1 MKATIK
7 IKDRHK
13 LKCAIHSTEMANVL
27 WEIDHNFKKR
37 MEYHLDGNEDLTGY
51 DVLEKFMA
59 MFREE
64 CGDELLGFIRNI
76 E

>member
-27 WEIDHNFKKR
+27 WEIDHNFRKR
-37 MEYHLDGNEDLTGY
+37 MEWHLDVDQDFTGY
-51 DVLEKFMA
+51 DVLDKFMT